1 MGVCELNLL
10 ETSCN
15 VASVS
20 WLPAQHTKHLNALCP
35 LDLACPPLECE
46 LCVCVCVYVS
56 LHMARAHLN
65 LFAVNKEEAASQSA
79 QNLSHLRQQARR
91 DQKPERDSHFNLRGK

>member
-15 VASVS
+15 VASVG

-46 LCVCVCVYVS
+46 LCVCVCVFFAYDTSTLESVCCQQGRGSKSVS
-56 LHMARAHLN
+56 PEL
-65 LFAVNKEEAASQSA
+65 ESPAATSST
-79 QNLSHLRQQARR
+79 R
-91 DQKPERDSHFNLRGK
+91 PETRTGFPF